1 MLNRLRLVIAVAL
14 ACAGPGV
21 ARAAESHDARRIL
34 DNVARTYRGLS
45 SFHFQGEVGVDMS
58 RAGAHQTMSFPIVA
72 AAAKPNR
79 SRTEMQNPMMGMII
93 INDGQTLITY
103 AQQVNQYT
111 KKAAPV
117 PNPAADSA
125 GAIAGPASP
134 LSRYFTISR
143 SLKDARW
150 TREQALE
157 LSGKRVTCDVVE
169 ADYEHP
175 GGMSATYSPT
185 TFWIERARSIV
196 LRESTHV
203 HVEGADQG
211 GTADLAQTTTYTIA
225 RVNEKLPDSLWV
237 FRPPA
242 GASEVTSFQ
251 TETTPDLSGQKAA
264 DFTLTDVSG
273 KSLKLSALRGKVVLL
288 DFWATWCGPCR
299 IEMPSIQRF
308 HHEFKDKG
316 LVVLGINQGETA
328 MVVQPFLKRNGF
340 DFRILLDQTRTVSQ
354 KYQVSGIPTLFII
367 DKEGTIRAHF
377 VGVRDEATVREALAK
392 AGIQ

>member
-1 MLNRLRLVIAVAL
+1 MLNRPRLIIAIAL
-14 ACAGPGV
+14 GCAAAGA
-21 ARAAESHDARRIL
+21 ARSAEDHNPRRIL

-58 RAGAHQTMSFPIVA
+58 RAGAHQAMSFPILA

-79 SRTEMQNPMMGMII
+79 SRTEMQGAIMGMII
-93 INDGQTLITY
+93 VNDGQTLITY
-103 AQQVNQYT
+103 AQQLNQFT
-111 KKAAPV
+111 KKAAPL

-134 LSRYFTISR
+134 LARYFTIAR
-143 SLKDARW
+143 SLRDAHWRGE
-150 TREQALE
+150 RALE
-157 LSGKRVTCDVVE
+157 LSGKRVMCDVVE

-175 GGMSATYSPT
+175 AAMNASYSPT

-203 HVEGADQG
+203 HVEGAEQG
-211 GTADLAQTTTYTIA
+211 GAADLAQTTTYSIA

-237 FRPPA
+237 FHPPA
-242 GASEVTSFQ
+242 GATEVSSFQ

-264 DFTLTDVSG
+264 DFTLTDLSG
-273 KSLKLSALRGKVVLL
+273 KSLKLSTLRGKVVLL

-299 IEMPSIQRF
+299 IEMPNIQKI

-328 MVVQPFLKRNGF
+328 KVVQPFLKRNGF
-340 DFRILLDQTRTVSQ
+340 DFRILLDQARSVSQ
-354 KYQVSGIPTLFII
+354 KYQVSGIPTRFII

-377 VGVRDEATVREALAK
+377 VGVRDEATLREALAK